1 MSDLYFGSDLFSEFE
16 RSQRRIDELF
26 GCFPPST
33 RSVRCGGFAPGVEP
47 EQRRSP
53 PCNSRENPVI
63 PR

>member
-33 RSVRCGGFAPGVEP
+33 RSVRCGGSRPAWSRNSAEA
-47 EQRRSP
+47 RR
-53 PCNSRENPVI
+53 VTAGKI
-63 PR
+63 Q